1 MVYGHTP
8 VPEARWLNG
17 TICIDTACVFGG
29 NCNGAGGGGIGV
41 NPATIPTD
49 GVTIDSAIPRITAV
63 FPSGTDVDRNSPIVI
78 VFSESMSPTNANIA
92 FELAATGTGG
102 GTLPF
107 GVTSLLAEGRV
118 LVLMP
123 LTQLLPSTS
132 FQVRFRT
139 GVSFS
144 DLTGQVVVQP
154 ADRVVGTFTT
164 AAMDADAPELLTTW
178 PVDAATDQSATGEI
192 LAIFTRPIAP
202 GTVTDASFAV
212 TVAGVA
218 PTFDPVA
225 QPLTANGGLVTDTR
239 VYRYRSV
246 NALGVPVPFA
256 NSALVRVALSPN
268 ASPIRDTGNNALAP
282 VDFDFRTAP
291 FGAPSAAVI
300 TSAPSDAIGIDQIT
314 GPANLAM
321 LVTVPD
327 GQDGD
332 SLLVTIFGTQVTTEM
347 NPPVIALQRTTA
359 LEAPFTSFTLAA
371 SDLNL
376 ASGGHGVVADGSVG
390 FAIQL
395 KRGTRISP
403 VRMLDVDPLT
413 SGVQSPILDTVAPTL
428 TGLGTS
434 GTAVGTFR
442 SDLRDL
448 AIVGRASEPLR
459 SVLVETPSNGDNDF
473 GNDGFPAV
481 AGSHRSGLFVAA
493 PVALGQLAPQQSVG
507 YSVTIFDR
515 ALNSGGTVSGTFR
528 QLGASGPGTA
538 LPGGTIQVEVY
549 DGVTL
554 APLAGASVF
563 THENL
568 AGTVTSVANATTAV
582 NGIASL
588 AAAPTGETI
597 VTVFATGYDL
607 FTFDGVPTDRLSVP
621 LHPASLQN
629 AGTRGDLTTTIA
641 QMNLFT
647 RGFTDTRT
655 LSSSDRIAPV
665 SACTFDQTQTR
676 FECPFGPVTVRAREI
691 GAQSA
696 IAVQI
701 PANIFLYSP
710 LTFLQGFNLQLPVP
724 AVEPGQTQTNDVDV
738 PVLLSDAATDPE
750 ERAIDGP
757 PLVLSTVNYPQL
769 SGSPRVTVESVAAG
783 VRANPVVGQGVAF
796 DLMPPS
802 TNWAVRAAYPGA
814 VDGIPDV
821 TGLDGSGHVTGRTA
835 AFNATAGSMET
846 APGRKLAMASG
857 SFGLPWN
864 DGLPATPAF
873 VEAKLGGSVEAVADL
888 LSRDA
893 IKDFASLPL
902 EPGSLKGQVD
912 GRLRVDFKVGP
923 AATGQDV
930 KIGVNANVSNFTAD
944 HLLGKERFEAGTLTV
959 VGDPGG
965 IKANGSGRMFG
976 LPASLDLRK
985 DVGQPTIVNLS
996 ASVDEAARARFG
1008 MGSPA
1013 ITGPAGLKLTA
1024 VFDRDTKVG
1033 VDLDLT
1039 RVGLN
1044 NPVPGVT
1051 KAAGRP
1057 GRATFNL
1064 VQRDNAIRIDDLVAD
1079 LGGPSARG
1087 SIELSGQGEFIAA
1100 RLSQAKVSPGDDMR
1114 IEIVKM
1120 GEAYRTTVRGASL
1133 DARPFIKSVTQG
1145 GDGRKENDDFE
1156 LDLKMP
1162 VLSGFQRQS
1171 IVNADMRVSRK
1182 NGALRAL
1189 SMSGQFGR
1197 GPFSAVLAR
1206 GDNGQPQVNV
1216 SSADA
1221 GALLGF
1227 TDLYAR
1233 MEGGSLTAAM
1243 QFGDRTVT
1251 GMLNVKT
1258 FFLRDE
1264 PSLRR
1269 LVTEGSVRVDSNGAR
1284 VDPTLVRFD
1293 RLSAVFSRTGGLLT
1307 VRDGVMN
1314 GPNIG
1319 LTFEGQIDS
1328 DRDALALNGTFI
1340 PAYTV
1345 NNFFAKIPV
1354 VGLLLG
1360 GGWNEGLFAINY
1372 RIAGRMSAPQVSVN
1386 PLTVAPGFLRKIFG
1400 AFDNATSAPPTR

>member
-1 MVYGHTP
+1 M
-8 VPEARWLNG
+8 
-17 TICIDTACVFGG
+17 
-29 NCNGAGGGGIGV
+29 AGLFAAVALIGGIGFGALMFRLAKGPIEFDQIGERAAEALTKRFDGAV
-41 NPATIPTD
+41 QFTFGATRIARTEHGPTITVDGMKAVAAGRTVVESPRAELSLDPLALLRLDVSPRRLHIYDLTVRLLVLPDGALAMTAGGPHEEAITLSPPPSSFPTRLPPAPGDKPRRSIVLKEAAAALRAFFDLATSPKSPLAALQSVAVHNGKLVVDDKTADRTTAFGDVEMAFDKTRRQTTFSLAAD
-49 GVTIDSAIPRITAV
+49 GPNGKISIHAKALGTPDSERQLDIEARDISMDEIILVAGTRRPVIDSDASLSFKMRFILEATNELREASGRAV
-63 FPSGTDVDRNSPIVI
+63 FSPGYLRLEDPDHEPLFFDEISGGFHWDTVNQRIVVDPVQFFAGETQFVTGGALDPPTRPQDGWKMTLGLIKPGGIAADRPGEKFLAIEKADVEARIFIDEKHIAISRAEIAGPQIAVAAAGDIDWVTGAHIRLGVSAGRMPIRSLFRVWPSLMGAPARNWLIQRAHGGMI
-78 VFSESMSPTNANIA
+78 E
-92 FELAATGTGG
+92 TGT
-102 GTLPF
+102 
-107 GVTSLLAEGRV
+107 
-118 LVLMP
+118 
-123 LTQLLPSTS
+123 
-132 FQVRFRT
+132 
-139 GVSFS
+139 
-144 DLTGQVVVQP
+144 
-154 ADRVVGTFTT
+154 
-164 AAMDADAPELLTTW
+164 AA
-178 PVDAATDQSATGEI
+178 
-192 LAIFTRPIAP
+192 
-202 GTVTDASFAV
+202 
-212 TVAGVA
+212 
-218 PTFDPVA
+218 
-225 QPLTANGGLVTDTR
+225 
-239 VYRYRSV
+239 
-246 NALGVPVPFA
+246 
-256 NSALVRVALSPN
+256 
-268 ASPIRDTGNNALAP
+268 
-282 VDFDFRTAP
+282 VDFDK
-291 FGAPSAAVI
+291 
-300 TSAPSDAIGIDQIT
+300 DA
-314 GPANLAM
+314 
-321 LVTVPD
+321 
-327 GQDGD
+327 
-332 SLLVTIFGTQVTTEM
+332 
-347 NPPVIALQRTTA
+347 
-359 LEAPFTSFTLAA
+359 
-371 SDLNL
+371 
-376 ASGGHGVVADGSVG
+376 
-390 FAIQL
+390 
-395 KRGTRISP
+395 
-403 VRMLDVDPLT
+403 
-413 SGVQSPILDTVAPTL
+413 
-428 TGLGTS
+428 
-434 GTAVGTFR
+434 
-442 SDLRDL
+442 
-448 AIVGRASEPLR
+448 
-459 SVLVETPSNGDNDF
+459 
-473 GNDGFPAV
+473 
-481 AGSHRSGLFVAA
+481 
-493 PVALGQLAPQQSVG
+493 
-507 YSVTIFDR
+507 
-515 ALNSGGTVSGTFR
+515 
-528 QLGASGPGTA
+528 
-538 LPGGTIQVEVY
+538 
-549 DGVTL
+549 
-554 APLAGASVF
+554 
-563 THENL
+563 
-568 AGTVTSVANATTAV
+568 
-582 NGIASL
+582 
-588 AAAPTGETI
+588 
-597 VTVFATGYDL
+597 
-607 FTFDGVPTDRLSVP
+607 
-621 LHPASLQN
+621 
-629 AGTRGDLTTTIA
+629 
-641 QMNLFT
+641 
-647 RGFTDTRT
+647 
-655 LSSSDRIAPV
+655 
-665 SACTFDQTQTR
+665 
-676 FECPFGPVTVRAREI
+676 
-691 GAQSA
+691 
-696 IAVQI
+696 
-701 PANIFLYSP
+701 
-710 LTFLQGFNLQLPVP
+710 
-724 AVEPGQTQTNDVDV
+724 
-738 PVLLSDAATDPE
+738 LLSMRHD
-750 ERAIDGP
+750 RP
-757 PLVLSTVNYPQL
+757 PPD
-769 SGSPRVTVESVAAG
+769 ESVALDFRLSGGSLTA
-783 VRANPVVGQGVAF
+783 
-796 DLMPPS
+796 L
-802 TNWAVRAAYPGA
+802 
-814 VDGIPDV
+814 DGIPDV